1 MQVEKEKEEEAKWL
15 QKKAKASVKP
25 EAVSAS
31 TKPTAPVTIAGT
43 RPKRR
48 RKIAREET
56 EVQQKDTFLRNEPS
70 PGAVTRDVIGPI
82 SRGVTPRD
90 TGKVITKLLSD
101 RWQRGGGREAVAVRA
116 SPGGGGGKG
125 RATPLKP
132 LFRI

>member
-70 PGAVTRDVIGPI
+70 PGAVTRDVISTI

-90 TGKVITKLLSD
+90 IPANLTLSC
-101 RWQRGGGREAVAVRA
+101 
-116 SPGGGGGKG
+116 
-125 RATPLKP
+125 
-132 LFRI
+132 